1 VAFCARMRTIFAFR
15 IPSWIGGMAFQLK
28 AKESLR
34 DGITRNVRRQIE
46 KALKHLGAKRNPH
59 HRGAPENKAV
69 PEVRKCFKKVRA
81 ALRLVRDE
89 LGDDVYREENWC
101 FRDAARPLS
110 KVRDTEV
117 LVETVDKLSQRFV
130 EAIESGALAK
140 IHDALLANR
149 QEVTHRV
156 LDDDRAFVA
165 VEEAATRAL
174 ARLPDW
180 KIERDGWAAVES
192 GLRRVYRAGCRAL
205 ALAAEN
211 SSVENLHECHKQ
223 AKHLWLQL
231 QLLGTAWTRSEK
243 KLIDQTHK
251 LSRVLGED
259 HDLAVL
265 RETLA
270 ADPVAYGGHRI
281 LKGVFVVIDHRREEL
296 ERQAFALGRKLYKDS
311 LKVFTNRIGDY
322 CKAWQLRSKQRS
334 SPREVARP
342 RAGRCRTP

>member
-1 VAFCARMRTIFAFR
+1 
-15 IPSWIGGMAFQLK
+15 MAFQLK
-28 AKESLR
+28 AKESLS
-34 DGITRNVRRQIE
+34 DGIARNVKRQIE
-46 KALKHLGAKRNPH
+46 KAIDHLDSNRKPPQGGTRAH
-59 HRGAPENKAV
+59 EAV
-69 PEVRKCFKKVRA
+69 PNEVRKCFKKVRA
-81 ALRLVRDE
+81 ALRLVREE
-89 LGDDVYREENWC
+89 LGDDVYREANYC
-101 FRDAARPLS
+101 FRDAARLLGEVCDA
-110 KVRDTEV
+110 VR
-117 LVETVDKLSQRFV
+117 LVDAVDKLNFQPFAEV
-130 EAIESGALAK
+130 VESGAFAK
-140 IHDALLANR
+140 IHEALLTN
-149 QEVTHRV
+149 QKGVTRRV
-156 LDDDRAFVA
+156 VDEDKALSA
-165 VEEAATRAL
+165 VEEFATRAL

-180 KIERDGWAAVES
+180 RIKREGWAALES
-192 GLRRVYRAGCRAL
+192 GLRRVYRTGHRAH